1 MCFFPLTYKYQHSAR
16 CSSHYRGGTW
26 RTSWKSGTLSVDAG
40 VAGLFLLLEAPPAGV
55 CLAGSSPARLQLHRP
70 APSGGVSCWGF
81 SAPLTAPWQ
90 RQRPGDRAAAGM
102 SSCRVLEVLFDL
114 FMLFA
119 SCRKVLSFTF
129 GIFSFFPNP
138 DSDYSFLKH

>member
-16 CSSHYRGGTW
+16 CSSRYRGGTW

-40 VAGLFLLLEAPPAGV
+40 VEGLFLLLEAPPAGV

-70 APSGGVSCWGF
+70 APSGGVSCRGF

-90 RQRPGDRAAAGM
+90 HWPARRQGSHWDEQLPFFR
-102 SSCRVLEVLFDL
+102 SCFCLTF
-114 FMLFA
+114 
-119 SCRKVLSFTF
+119 SCCLHLVERCSRLHLVSLA
-129 GIFSFFPNP
+129 FFLTLIVIIP
-138 DSDYSFLKH
+138 F